1 MSANVKSTALVPGA
15 VSVLLLLGLLTWLLV
30 RGFDTNATGHAATL
44 QAVDDYALAQAS
56 LHRDVLQA
64 RAGLLRNYDS
74 LVKALDEM
82 RDAVAR
88 LRSQAGTLDGGP
100 TARLAGSVAEQEE
113 LTERFKTGNALLQNS
128 LSYVGLLSTSQA
140 FGAQDDR
147 VAVTAGA
154 LAAAILYLTRDTSPD
169 AVKALEERIERFAA
183 QAPVDGPDAEAAR
196 ALLAHTRLLHDLLPA
211 VDETLRALV
220 AVPRSLL
227 LDEVRARFSERQSAF
242 EMVAQRFRLSLY
254 AVSLCLV
261 IMLAVLALRLRVRA
275 LALRQRAAFEHAI
288 AENSTRLINCP
299 PSEIDMRLKQ
309 VLREFSGAIGAE
321 RAYVVVDERLIRV
334 HSWSAD
340 GQNFPPGWPHEALAL
355 SARLQI
361 GELDI
366 VKVPKVAGLPPDAV
380 RGRLNAVGIGGWVCA
395 PLIRPGR
402 VRGILGFDSVRPI
415 ADNAFPQSVIRLAAD
430 AIANALERQ
439 FLERDRTK
447 LSERLERARR
457 MQVVGSLASGIAH
470 NFNNIIAAIVGYS
483 EMLEPHLVTGSKPAL
498 HVEEIRRAA
507 ERGRDLVDNILDF
520 GRRGDARVRAL
531 AVCTL
536 FEEAASL
543 LHASLPSSIEL
554 VIEDV
559 AIDIAVLGEPAQLQ
573 QVILNLC
580 TNAAQ
585 AITGDGTIRVSAER
599 KEALDFLPQSHG
611 VVTPGHYVCLAVS
624 DSGSGIEES
633 VARRLFEPFFT
644 TRHAGTGLGLATVRE
659 IVREHNGSI
668 NVLSRPGQ
676 GSRFEVWLPAAPT
689 DSSPE
694 TDPASPSLGQGQT
707 VLLVEG
713 EREQRLFDE
722 EMLAALGYEPV
733 GFEHVD
739 DAIAACRSKPD
750 RFDILLVCH
759 ASPPHTEVGV
769 AQILHEIVP
778 GKPLL
783 LATTTA
789 VDVNIGGL
797 ASAGITEV
805 LRRPLASSELA
816 DVLARCLRPGHAI
829 SP

>member
-1 MSANVKSTALVPGA
+1 
-15 VSVLLLLGLLTWLLV
+15 
-30 RGFDTNATGHAATL
+30 
-44 QAVDDYALAQAS
+44 
-56 LHRDVLQA
+56 
-64 RAGLLRNYDS
+64 
-74 LVKALDEM
+74 
-82 RDAVAR
+82 
-88 LRSQAGTLDGGP
+88 
-100 TARLAGSVAEQEE
+100 
-113 LTERFKTGNALLQNS
+113 
-128 LSYVGLLSTSQA
+128 
-140 FGAQDDR
+140 
-147 VAVTAGA
+147 
-154 LAAAILYLTRDTSPD
+154 
-169 AVKALEERIERFAA
+169 
-183 QAPVDGPDAEAAR
+183 
-196 ALLAHTRLLHDLLPA
+196 
-211 VDETLRALV
+211 
-220 AVPRSLL
+220 
-227 LDEVRARFSERQSAF
+227 
-242 EMVAQRFRLSLY
+242 
-254 AVSLCLV
+254 
-261 IMLAVLALRLRVRA
+261 
-275 LALRQRAAFEHAI
+275 
-288 AENSTRLINCP
+288 
-299 PSEIDMRLKQ
+299 
-309 VLREFSGAIGAE
+309 
-321 RAYVVVDERLIRV
+321 
-334 HSWSAD
+334 
-340 GQNFPPGWPHEALAL
+340 
-355 SARLQI
+355 
-361 GELDI
+361 
-366 VKVPKVAGLPPDAV
+366 
-380 RGRLNAVGIGGWVCA
+380 
-395 PLIRPGR
+395 
-402 VRGILGFDSVRPI
+402 
-415 ADNAFPQSVIRLAAD
+415 
-430 AIANALERQ
+430 
-439 FLERDRTK
+439 
-447 LSERLERARR
+447 
-457 MQVVGSLASGIAH
+457 
-470 NFNNIIAAIVGYS
+470 
-483 EMLEPHLVTGSKPAL
+483 
-498 HVEEIRRAA
+498 
-507 ERGRDLVDNILDF
+507 
-520 GRRGDARVRAL
+520 
-531 AVCTL
+531 
-536 FEEAASL
+536 
-543 LHASLPSSIEL
+543 L

-783 LATTTA
+783 LATTAA
-789 VDVNIGGL
+789 VDVNIDGL